1 MTFKTEQ
8 EKFWAGDFGLRYID
22 RNSSNSLLHSKI
34 AMWARMLRAANNV
47 SSVRELGCNI
57 GLNLVALSRLQPKLK
72 LSGYEINE
80 EAARQASEY
89 NVANITQCSILD
101 EINDEKVDLTFTAG
115 VLIHINPA
123 FLDDVYRNLVNGS
136 NRYVLVSE
144 YYNPSPTQINY
155 RGHRDKLFKR
165 DFAGDL
171 IDRYDLKLIDYGFL
185 YKRDNWAP
193 QDDITWFLLEK

>member
-8 EKFWAGDFGLRYID
+8 EKFWAGDFGSKYID
-22 RNSSNSLLHSKI
+22 RNSSISLLHSKI
-34 AMWARMLRAANNV
+34 AMWARMLQAANNV
-47 SSVRELGCNI
+47 ASVRELGCNI

-72 LSGYEINE
+72 LSGYEING
-80 EAARQASEY
+80 EAARQASEF
-89 NVANITQCSILD
+89 NVAEITQGSILE
-101 EINDEKVDLTFTAG
+101 EIKDEKVDLTFTAG
-115 VLIHINPA
+115 VLIHINPD
-123 FLDDVYRNLVNGS
+123 FLDDVYKNLVNGS

-144 YYNPSPTQINY
+144 YYNPIPTQIEY
-155 RGHRDKLFKR
+155 RGHQDKLFKR

-193 QDDITWFLLEK
+193 QDDTTWFLLEK

>member
-8 EKFWAGDFGLRYID
+8 EKFWAGDFGLKYID
-22 RNSSNSLLHSKI
+22 RNSSISLLHSKI

-47 SSVRELGCNI
+47 ASVRELGCNT
-57 GLNLVALSRLQPKLK
+57 GLNLVALKRLQPKLK

-89 NVANITQCSILD
+89 NVAKITQCSILE

-115 VLIHINPA
+115 VLIHINPD

-144 YYNPSPTQINY
+144 YYNPIPAQINY
-155 RGHRDKLFKR
+155 RGHQDKLFKR

>member
-8 EKFWAGDFGLRYID
+8 EKFWAGDFGLKYID
-22 RNSSNSLLHSKI
+22 RNSSTSLLHSKI

-47 SSVRELGCNI
+47 ASVRELGCNT
-57 GLNLVALSRLQPKLK
+57 GLNLVALRRLQPKLK

-89 NVANITQCSILD
+89 NVAKITQCSILE

-115 VLIHINPA
+115 VLIHINPD

-144 YYNPSPTQINY
+144 YYNPSPAHINY
-155 RGHRDKLFKR
+155 RGHQDKLFKR

>member
-8 EKFWAGDFGLRYID
+8 EKFWAGDFGLKYID
-22 RNSSNSLLHSKI
+22 RNSSTSLLHSKI

-47 SSVRELGCNI
+47 ASVRELGCNT
-57 GLNLVALSRLQPKLK
+57 GLNLVALRRLRPKLK

-89 NVANITQCSILD
+89 NVAKITQCSILE

-115 VLIHINPA
+115 VLIHINPD

-144 YYNPSPTQINY
+144 YYNPIPAQINY
-155 RGHRDKLFKR
+155 RGHQDKLFKR